1 MTSRPRSL
9 AARINKAEREFAAG
23 KGVNWRVVQSAR
35 ELREA
40 RAAIKRLANPARA
53 KLLQGFFKTG
63 PGEYAEGDVFL
74 GLTVP
79 QTRTIAKDC
88 RELSLEDL
96 AVLLE
101 SKYHEER
108 LLALIVLV
116 NQFERADD
124 AGQKAIY
131 DFYLEHRARINNWD
145 LVDVSA
151 PRIVGGYL
159 LTRPRTM
166 LHKLAKS
173 KSLWDRRIAIV
184 ATWWLIRGGDFEDCL
199 RLCETLINDKHDL
212 IHKACGWM
220 LREVGKKD
228 VTTLKRFL
236 AIYKDKLPRTA
247 LRYAIERFEPGER
260 RAYLDPGDK
269 TDLGGSWLMWQVG
282 II

>member
-1 MTSRPRSL
+1 MPYNL
-9 AARINKAEREFAAG
+9 K
-23 KGVNWRVVQSAR
+23 Q
-35 ELREA
+35 A
-40 RAAIKRLANPARA
+40 RAEIKRGADPARA
-53 KLLQGFFKTG
+53 KIMQNFFKTG

-79 QTRTIAKDC
+79 QTRSVAKEC
-88 RELSLEDL
+88 RGLSLDDL

-101 SKYHEER
+101 SKFHEER
-108 LLALIVLV
+108 LLALIVLTQ
-116 NQFERADD
+116 QFERADE

-131 DFYLEHRARINNWD
+131 EFYLDHRARINNWD

-184 ATWWLIRGGDFEDCL
+184 ATWWLIRARDFDDCL
-199 RLCETLINDKHDL
+199 QLCETLIHDKHDL
-212 IHKACGWM
+212 IHKATGWM

-228 VTTLKRFL
+228 VATLKRFL

-247 LRYAIERFEPGER
+247 LRYAIEKFSLDER
-260 RAYLDPGDK
+260 KMYLSK
-269 TDLGGSWLMWQVG
+269 
-282 II
+282 I

>member
-1 MTSRPRSL
+1 MKNYNL
-9 AARINKAEREFAAG
+9 K
-23 KGVNWRVVQSAR
+23 Q
-35 ELREA
+35 A

-79 QTRTIAKDC
+79 QVRVLAKDY
-88 RELSLEDL
+88 RELTLDDL

-101 SKYHEER
+101 SKFHDER
-108 LLALIVLV
+108 LLSLIVLV

-124 AGQKAIY
+124 DGQKAIY
-131 DFYLEHRARINNWD
+131 DFYLENRAGINNWD
-145 LVDVSA
+145 LVDTSA

-159 LTRPRTM
+159 ENRPRAM

-184 ATWWLIRGGDFEDCL
+184 ATWWLIRARDFDDCL
-199 RLCETLINDKHDL
+199 QLCETLINDQHDL

-228 VTTLKRFL
+228 IATLKRFL
-236 AIYKDKLPRTA
+236 ALYKDKLPRTA
-247 LRYAIERFEPGER
+247 LRYAIERFSPEER
-260 RAYLDPGDK
+260 KAYLSK
-269 TDLGGSWLMWQVG
+269 SS
-282 II
+282 